1 MRMDAVEHDLFGSN
15 INTICSTM
23 SLNYTATSLR
33 DGKNMKNYSE
43 NRCEWLY
50 EPENAIFWP
59 IFRFSAPTDA
69 KLA

>member
-1 MRMDAVEHDLFGSN
+1 MRMDAVEHDLFRSN

-43 NRCEWLY
+43 NRCEGLY
-50 EPENAIFWP
+50 EP
-59 IFRFSAPTDA
+59 
-69 KLA
+69 